1 MEAQINFTVS
11 GQLSNGSTDD
21 IFSNVPL
28 FVTYLRVL
36 LLMIVIPA
44 IVIPALLI
52 IHVIWKNERLH
63 TKYYFLVVNLLIN
76 DIASTPR
83 YLYEI
88 LLMILYLFGVTVD
101 HSDIFYTIMVIPR
114 MNLRFSFFLLAI
126 DRVIGVAFPYHH
138 RKIMTTRVVY
148 TLIAFAWLMAA
159 VTMFI
164 IRVTSTILFARPF
177 GNYLPLPSPV
187 SSILLVLS
195 MVIPIVLT
203 VVSNAYLFYITVQS
217 NKRLQQNRR
226 LNGGEGSEINK
237 IQRFLKALQMQAKPT
252 ASALIL
258 GGVDC
263 GIIVLLVILFA
274 VFQSS
279 AISSAY
285 TFQITYLLEWGQM
298 LSHFFVYG
306 IYMKEIRNCI
316 QKYKFYQRLQRM
328 FHLRPNQVVPQ

>member
-11 GQLSNGSTDD
+11 GQSSNGSTDD

-28 FVTYLRVL
+28 FATYLRIL

-88 LLMILYLFGVTVD
+88 LLMILYLFGVTVN
-101 HSDIFYTIMVIPR
+101 HSDIFYITMMIPR
-114 MNLRFSFFLLAI
+114 MNLRFSFLLLAI
-126 DRVIGVAFPYHH
+126 DRVIGVAFPYRH

-148 TLIAFAWLMAA
+148 TLIAVGWLMAA
-159 VTMFI
+159 ATIFI
-164 IRVTSTILFARPF
+164 IRVTSATLFARPF
-177 GNYLPLPSPV
+177 GNYSPSFSPV

-195 MVIPIVLT
+195 MVIPIMLT
-203 VVSNAYLFYITVQS
+203 VVSNAYLVYITVQS
-217 NKRLQQNRR
+217 NKRLQQNMR
-226 LNGGEGSEINK
+226 LNSGEGSEIKK

-263 GIIVLLVILFA
+263 GMIMLLVIFFA
-274 VFQSS
+274 VFRSS
-279 AISSAY
+279 AISNAY

-306 IYMKEIRNCI
+306 IYMKEIRKYM
-316 QKYKFYQRLQRM
+316 QKYKFYQRLQSM
-328 FHLRPNQVVPQ
+328 LHLQPNQVVPQ